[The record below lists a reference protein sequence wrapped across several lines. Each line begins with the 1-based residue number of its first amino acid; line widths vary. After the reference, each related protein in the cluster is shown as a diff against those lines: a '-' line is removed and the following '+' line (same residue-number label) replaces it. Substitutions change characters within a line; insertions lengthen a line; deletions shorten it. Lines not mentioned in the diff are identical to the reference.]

1 MLRVSL
7 LVASVAVALLM
18 PSASGAANPKLL
30 ATVGPGF
37 TISLTDAAG
46 ARVTHVDPGTYD
58 VVVDDQSDEHDFHLS
73 GPGVDRFT
81 DVSFVGTTTW
91 TVTLAD
97 GTYTFKCD
105 PHASVLRGS
114 FTVGSG
120 ASPSPPVATT
130 PSPSPAGAAATTLR
144 GVVGP
149 GFTIKLT
156 SAAGRMLKQLK
167 AGRYDVAVSDRA
179 ANHDFHLKGPGVDR
193 RTGVRFKGVVTWKVT
208 LGKGTLT
215 FFCDPHASTLRGSV
229 RVT

>member
-7 LVASVAVALLM
+7 LAVAVALLM
-18 PSASGAANPKLL
+18 PLTSPAANPKLL

-46 ARVTHVDPGTYD
+46 ARVTHLDPGTYD

-97 GTYTFKCD
+97 GSYTFKCD
-105 PHASVLRGS
+105 PHESVMRGS

-120 ASPSPPVATT
+120 VSPSPPVTTT
-130 PSPSPAGAAATTLR
+130 PSPNPARATATTVR
-144 GVVGP
+144 GIVGP
-149 GFTIKLT
+149 GFTIRLT
-156 SAAGRMLKQLK
+156 SAAGKQLK
-167 AGRYDVAVSDRA
+167 RLRAGRYDVVVSDRA
-179 ANHDFHLKGPGVDR
+179 SNHDFHLKGPGVDR
-193 RTGVRFKGVVTWKVT
+193 RTGVRFKGVVTWTVT
-208 LGKGTLT
+208 LRKGTLT

-229 RVT
+229 RVS